1 MLLDAITQSLPMS
14 VGVAISP
21 LPVAAVLIILMTAR
35 ARTNAPAFLLG
46 WTTGILLIGVAV
58 FTAPGLLSARGEPT
72 QLSGLIRIA
81 LGVALLLLSLRQW
94 RQRPA
99 AGAPLEIPPFLA
111 HLDNIGVF
119 QSAITGFLFS
129 AIHPKNLILNAAGA
143 AAIEASGISSATRYG
158 ALALFTLIASAGVVV
173 PVAAYFIARHRVA
186 ALLGRSRDWL
196 IRHNVEVLVVL
207 LLALGAVL
215 IARGTHIL
223 VP

>member
-1 MLLDAITQSLPMS
+1 MS
-14 VGVAISP
+14 VGVALSP

-99 AGAPLEIPPFLA
+99 PGAPLEIPPLLA

-119 QSAITGFLFS
+119 QSSITGFLFS

-143 AAIEASGISSATRYG
+143 AAIEASAISSATQYG
-158 ALALFTLIASAGVVV
+158 ALALFALIASAGVVV

-196 IRHNVEVLVVL
+196 IRHNAEVLVVL